1 MDKFWENEEG
11 FTCTELVDASPDRS
25 WHKTSAH
32 LLINSLLAKEFIEVS
47 GFRKSTKNYA
57 RIFKAKFSYED
68 YAIKIIMVNSTADSR
83 KKLMYKLINEATLEE
98 LEEMKE
104 IIESQMNKIK
114 L

>member
-1 MDKFWENEEG
+1 M
-11 FTCTELVDASPDRS
+11 
-25 WHKTSAH
+25 
-32 LLINSLLAKEFIEVS
+32 LINSLLAKEFIEVS